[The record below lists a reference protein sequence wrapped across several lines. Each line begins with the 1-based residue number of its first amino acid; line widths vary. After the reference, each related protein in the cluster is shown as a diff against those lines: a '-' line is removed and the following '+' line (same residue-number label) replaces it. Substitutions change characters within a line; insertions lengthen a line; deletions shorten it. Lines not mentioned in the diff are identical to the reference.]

1 MDLEL
6 GHVNHQIGP
15 KGKDEI
21 RDISG
26 VDPRPTPPASNVDE
40 LKALADA
47 DLGSSEQNV
56 VGWHYDRF
64 VPPSFL
70 DACVPRARTMHDFL
84 R

>member
-15 KGKDEI
+15 KGKDGI

-47 DLGSSEQNV
+47 DLGASEQNV

-64 VPPSFL
+64 VPHSSL
-70 DACVPRARTMHDFL
+70 DACVPRACTMHDFL